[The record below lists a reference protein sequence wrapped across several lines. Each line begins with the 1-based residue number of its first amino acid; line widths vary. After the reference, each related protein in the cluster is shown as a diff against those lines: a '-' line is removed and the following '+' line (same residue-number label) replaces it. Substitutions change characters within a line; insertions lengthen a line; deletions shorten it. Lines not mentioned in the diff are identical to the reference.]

1 MATAKQA
8 AAKNLCVVTGT
19 QRHHQRSYVESYK
32 KIMEGLIGE
41 ITAVRFTGIRIC
53 FGIGIVNRNGT
64 IANI

>member
-1 MATAKQA
+1 MATEKQA

-41 ITAVRFTGIRIC
+41 ITG
-53 FGIGIVNRNGT
+53 GT
-64 IANI
+64 VYWNQNMLW